1 MQLLESSKDRH
12 EHDVV
17 VRSVSERMASIAR
30 DARGHDQLAVVPAAG
45 GLWHL
50 RRQLE
55 LILNEGVD
63 DAAVL
68 GLLHPTPAVCGRP
81 TTTARSHLTGQE
93 GFDRGLYAG
102 PIGLFDGSGHD
113 VAVGIRSLRL
123 SPEKATLFAG
133 AGIVRD
139 SQPEMEFVETE
150 AKLAVARATAVV
162 RHWSWRPVKMTYKL
176 FASTTNDRLD
186 LSLWG
191 GPVSKA
197 VRLRL

>member
-1 MQLLESSKDRH
+1 MLAGTVRARSADEAMQLLESSKDRH

-17 VRSVSERMASIAR
+17 VRSVTERLSSIAETR
-30 DARGHDQLAVVPAAG
+30 KNEDQVAVVPAAG

-55 LILNEGVD
+55 LTLNDAVD
-63 DAAVL
+63 DASVL

-81 TTTARSHLTGQE
+81 TNMARTHLSSQE

-113 VAVGIRSLRL
+113 VAVAIRSLRL
-123 SPEKATLFAG
+123 SPEMATLFAG

-150 AKLAVARATAVV
+150 AKLAVARAALPGT
-162 RHWSWRPVKMTYKL
+162 
-176 FASTTNDRLD
+176 
-186 LSLWG
+186 G
-191 GPVSKA
+191 
-197 VRLRL
+197 